1 MAKEMKKGVKKKLL
15 VLLDTHAILH
25 RAYHALP
32 SFSSKGEPTG
42 ALYGLAA
49 FLLKVIRE
57 LNPDYLIAAS
67 DLPDPT
73 FRHAA
78 YEKYKIQ
85 RPQMDSDLAGQIT
98 RAYDLLKAFS
108 VPVYEHKGFEADDII
123 GTIVQKTAKEK
134 NLAVII
140 ASGDLDT
147 LQLVEGKRVRVYTL
161 KGGLSD
167 TILYDE
173 EKVKERYGF
182 APALLPDF
190 KGLRGDPSDNIIG
203 VPGIG
208 EKTASELIQKFGRIE
223 DIYKMLKKNKRA
235 MAEAGIKERA
245 IAILEE
251 HEEDAKFSKILAE
264 IRVDVPIAFSL
275 KAARF
280 TTGFDKE
287 KAEET
292 LKELGFLSLIARL
305 PAVASSPSEALAKEG
320 AKTNSDQK
328 AAETG
333 ARFGENIDFL
343 EGESDLWWCASEEG
357 GGVWAVARTG
367 KIAAFGT
374 EGEQKR
380 AREFLKKNIRHHFCG
395 AKRVFWKVG
404 VGKELPRVASDFQ
417 VAAWL
422 SSPQLQNPS
431 IVNLARAFLPEER
444 IGDPP
449 ERGALSLLPKIEA
462 KINQEIEEKKL
473 GRVLQEI
480 ELPLVPV
487 LFEMEAR
494 GIVVDEQLLKK
505 LSKDFGK
512 RLGNLE
518 ENIRKHAGVPF
529 NPASPKQLAEVLF
542 GKLNLSAPGL
552 KKTATGARSTRES
565 ELLKLKNLHPI
576 VGEILAFREL
586 AKLKSTYVD
595 ALQHLIDRE
604 GRVHTTYD
612 QTGTVTGRLSSS
624 EPNLQN
630 IPIRS
635 EFGRAV
641 RAAFAASPGF
651 EFVSFDYSQLELRI
665 AAILSGD
672 EKMQR
677 AFREG
682 RDIHV
687 ETASEIFNV
696 LPRDVS
702 DAMRRR
708 AKTINFGILYGMGA
722 SALSQSLEISRGEAE
737 KFLEEYFRDF
747 SGVRGYLERTKREAA
762 RRGFVE
768 TAYGRRRY
776 LPEIYSKA
784 EFIRKEAERMAINA
798 PIQGTAADIVKLAM
812 IRTSDFIHAKLPPQS
827 AYLLLQIHDE
837 LLFEVKKDLVGRFIP
852 PVKSILENVFAAP
865 VPLTVDPKRGPDW
878 AEMHKI
884 NGA

>member
-1 MAKEMKKGVKKKLL
+1 MVKKGAKKKLL

-49 FLLKVIRE
+49 FLLKIIRE

-67 DLPDPT
+67 DLPEPT
-73 FRHAA
+73 FRHVA

-85 RPQMDSDLAGQIT
+85 RPETDSDLASQIA

-108 VPVYEHKGFEADDII
+108 IPVYEHKGFEADDII
-123 GTIVQKTAKEK
+123 GTIAQKTAKEK

-182 APALLPDF
+182 GPALLPDF
-190 KGLRGDPSDNIIG
+190 KGLRGDPSDNIVG

-208 EKTASELIQKFGRIE
+208 EKTASALIQKFGRIE
-223 DIYKMLKKNKRA
+223 DIYKILKKNKKV

-245 IAILEE
+245 VKILEE
-251 HEEDAKFSKILAE
+251 HEEDAKFSKTLAQ
-264 IRVDVPIAFSL
+264 IRVDAPISFSL
-275 KAARF
+275 EGARF

-287 KAEET
+287 KAEEM

-305 PAVASSPSEALAKEG
+305 PAIASLPSKVLTEEG
-320 AKTNSDQK
+320 VEGGEREEIGTKFQKNS
-328 AAETG
+328 
-333 ARFGENIDFL
+333 DFL
-343 EGESDLWWCASEEG
+343 EGESDIWWCASKEG
-357 GGVWAVARTG
+357 DGVWVVGRTG
-367 KIAAFGT
+367 KIAAFET
-374 EGEQKR
+374 DEEKKR
-380 AREFLKKNIRHHFCG
+380 ARELLQKNIRHRFCG
-395 AKRVFWKVG
+395 AKKVFHLLSLDTSVKI
-404 VGKELPRVASDFQ
+404 ASDLK

-422 SSPQLQNPS
+422 TSPQLQNPS
-431 IVNLARAFLPEER
+431 VVNLVHAFLPEER
-444 IGDPP
+444 LSDPP
-449 ERGALSLLPKIEA
+449 ELGALSLLPKIEA
-462 KINQEIEEKKL
+462 KINREVEEKKL
-473 GRVLQEI
+473 DRVLKEI
-480 ELPLVPV
+480 ELPLIPA
-487 LFEMEAR
+487 LFEMEKR
-494 GIVVDEQLLKK
+494 GITVDKKLLKK
-505 LSKDFGK
+505 LSKDFAK

-518 ENIRKHAGVPF
+518 ENIWKHAGTSF

-542 GKLNLSAPGL
+542 VRLGLSAPGL

-595 ALQHLIDRE
+595 ALPQLADRE

-630 IPIRS
+630 IPLRS

-641 RAAFAASPGF
+641 RAAFLASPGF
-651 EFVSFDYSQLELRI
+651 ELISFDYSQIELRI

-672 EKMQR
+672 KKMQR

-682 RDIHV
+682 RDIHR

-696 LPRDVS
+696 PPSEVS

-747 SGVRGYLERTKREAA
+747 SGVREYLERTKREAA
-762 RRGFVE
+762 ERGFVE

-784 EFIRKEAERMAINA
+784 EFIRKEAERMAVNA

-812 IRTSDFIHAKLPPQS
+812 IRAHDFIRARLPSGS

-837 LLFEVKKDLVGRFIP
+837 LLFEVKKDAVERVLP
-852 PVKSILENVFAAP
+852 SVKDILEHVFSSP
-865 VPLTVDPKRGPDW
+865 VPLTVDVKRGPNW

-884 NGA
+884 A